1 MTIRKEQV
9 TQYADFDNQLAE
21 LRSTSDTVR
30 GTIKTL
36 DDKNTQY
43 KNAAKYLLAYNQ
55 YLPVYQELQ
64 KQSIFSKSKYETK
77 YSGELAAFKF
87 AAEQLEKMGVNTT
100 VDPNKVIALVREQ
113 DSRASELAGNL
124 RQVEERISQL
134 RKAQEIVRSIQR
146 DEQQKEQ
153 QRRTERGEK
162 L

>member
-1 MTIRKEQV
+1 
-9 TQYADFDNQLAE
+9 
-21 LRSTSDTVR
+21 
-30 GTIKTL
+30 
-36 DDKNTQY
+36 
-43 KNAAKYLLAYNQ
+43 
-55 YLPVYQELQ
+55 
-64 KQSIFSKSKYETK
+64 
-77 YSGELAAFKF
+77 
-87 AAEQLEKMGVNTT
+87 MGVNTT

-153 QRRTERGEK
+153 QRRTERGEE